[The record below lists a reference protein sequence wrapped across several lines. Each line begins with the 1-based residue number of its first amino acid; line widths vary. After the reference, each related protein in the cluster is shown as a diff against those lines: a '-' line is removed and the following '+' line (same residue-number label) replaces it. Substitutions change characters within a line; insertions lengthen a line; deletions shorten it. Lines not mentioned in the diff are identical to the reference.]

1 MPNDTPTNSGLT
13 AAPEEEEETEE
24 EEYVVEQILNHRVTK
39 KGKLEYYL
47 KWKGFSNADNTWEP
61 AENLNCKDLVD
72 AYESLRGKEKKDK
85 KPKSTKSIDEIDDK
99 KSKQVKRKTTDD
111 SAPKKKKKNDKRANG
126 FDRGMVAEEILG
138 ATETSGEVHFLIK
151 WKGVNDAELVPSK
164 VANVKIPQMVI
175 AFYEARLTWS
185 TNSNKSSD
193 ETEDAESSPKK
204 NGTSEGAAEEVAD
217 EAAPKSKDETTHVNN
232 TDNAVAVN

>member
-1 MPNDTPTNSGLT
+1 MPNSDIPTNSGST
-13 AAPEEEEETEE
+13 STPEEEGEE
-24 EEYVVEQILNHRVTK
+24 EEYVVEQILDHRVTK

-85 KPKSTKSIDEIDDK
+85 KIKPSKPEESGDK
-99 KSKQVKRKTTDD
+99 KTKQVKRKSTGE
-111 SAPKKKKKNDKRANG
+111 SLPKKKKKNDKRANG
-126 FDRGMVAEEILG
+126 FERGMVAEEILG

-164 VANVKIPQMVI
+164 IANIKIPQMVI

-193 ETEDAESSPKK
+193 ETEETETSPKK
-204 NGTSEGAAEEVAD
+204 NGTNEGDEVAEECQPVNATND
-217 EAAPKSKDETTHVNN
+217 EAAHINSSADQ
-232 TDNAVAVN
+232 AVAVN